1 MLVFLLACISKK
13 PINLYSFEADS
24 KHMFVE
30 VDIRPI
36 SENTLQQDTNTTG
49 YNSQTYQGPY
59 FFMVDTGAT
68 TSIINQRMSRSLGLQ
83 LQMKD
88 QPLVGLGGIHTYY
101 STRAKISFEGNE
113 QEIQFAVGVQGL
125 PEQIK
130 GVPIAGILG
139 NDFFENYIVELDY
152 QRHHLK
158 LHSHD
163 DFDWNNTKEKPM
175 PISYRYGAIHVDV
188 EIKEDNDNAVK
199 LDAIVDTGAQYVL
212 LRDSDIPQ
220 NFTRIPRQK
229 YLLGLGSN
237 NPFWVQESLSYRS
250 LQLGEHS
257 PYSYDESQ
265 SAYII
270 PQDREAY
277 MPQNIIGGEVFSNKV
292 LTIDYKNQQ
301 MQVRESTS
309 KNVKPKDYDI
319 SEEMLRRIEKN
330 SDDYNLETKLQ
341 ILVASRKL
349 QKALDEISKYE
360 QLHSKEGTSSRI
372 TNFKL
377 QILMLSQRYEDV
389 AQVYLGLKEQDIC
402 KLTDLRSVLYSLFV
416 SQNHDALF
424 SQLKSESISCI
435 NENLKLKSDMYLL
448 LGSYEQA
455 FELLLQDGNSSS
467 DQILIRKALL
477 SHLMGKDL
485 ESIAYLRNTLQNE
498 RMLHS
503 SLFLYI
509 DAFHDSKYKDILV
522 SDLSNFGTEAI
533 ALDMQTLGWKK
544 LNKEQ
549 KSLNYMTLG
558 LQKDCKQ
565 LQTEQLQNCNAWYE
579 ILAGQNING
588 HYRIMKQLVE
598 ENPFEASYLDTYAMI
613 LQQLDRSEEAKKHWI
628 LAMILSPNSEYM
640 LYQYLRTTL

>member
-1 MLVFLLACISKK
+1 
-13 PINLYSFEADS
+13 
-24 KHMFVE
+24 MFVE
-30 VDIRPI
+30 VDIHPI
-36 SENTLQQDTNTTG
+36 AANTDQQDPNTMN
-49 YNSQTYQGPY
+49 NSQTYQGPY
-59 FFMVDTGAT
+59 FFMVDTGAS

-101 STRAKISFEGNE
+101 STRANVSFEGNE
-113 QEIQFAVGVQGL
+113 QEIQFAVGVKGL

-152 QRHHLK
+152 QRHHIK

-163 DFDWNNTKEKPM
+163 DFDWDSVKERTTPL
-175 PISYRYGAIHVDV
+175 SYRSGAIHVDV
-188 EIKEDNDNAVK
+188 ELKEDNGNSVT
-199 LDAIVDTGAQYVL
+199 LDAIVDTGSQYVL
-212 LRDSDIPQ
+212 LRDSDIPE
-220 NFTRIPRQK
+220 NITRIPRQK

-250 LQLGEHS
+250 LQLGEHT
-257 PYSYDESQ
+257 PYSYDEAQ

-270 PQDREAY
+270 PKEREAY
-277 MPQNIIGGEVFSNKV
+277 MPQNIIGGEVFSDKV
-292 LTIDYKNQQ
+292 LTIDYQNQQ
-301 MQVRESTS
+301 MQVRESSS
-309 KNVKPKDYDI
+309 KDVKPKSYDI

-349 QKALDEISKYE
+349 QEALDEIYKYE
-360 QLHSKEGTSSRI
+360 QSHSKEGTSPRI

-389 AQVYLGLKEQDIC
+389 SQVYLNLEEEDIC

-416 SQNHDALF
+416 SQNHDALI

-435 NENLKLKSDMYLL
+435 HENLRLKSDMYLL

-455 FELLLQDGNSSS
+455 FELLIQDGNSSS

-485 ESIAYLRNTLQNE
+485 ESIGYLRNTLQNE

-509 DAFHDSKYKDILV
+509 DAFHNSTYRDLLI
-522 SDLSNFGTEAI
+522 SDLNRFGTEAI
-533 ALDMQTLGWKK
+533 ALDMQTLGWKI
-544 LNKEQ
+544 LNEEQ

-565 LQTEQLQNCNAWYE
+565 LQTEQQRNCNAWYE
-579 ILAGQNING
+579 ILAGKNING
-588 HYRIMKQLVE
+588 HYKIMKQLVE
-598 ENPFEASYLDTYAMI
+598 SNPFEASYLDTYAMI
-613 LQQLDRSEEAKKHWI
+613 LQQLDQNEEAQKHWI

-640 LYQYLRTTL
+640 LYQYLRSTL